1 MSDPILI
8 PYGKGHIACNMPY
21 DGLLTS
27 RIDTLKSE
35 RPGIKIVEEAIANP
49 IGSKPLRELARGK
62 KTCTIIISDHTRPVP
77 SRDILPPMLAELR
90 KGSPDIAVTLLV
102 ATGFHRPTTTAEL
115 EAKLGPEIASREK
128 IVVHDA
134 FDASSNVEIG
144 LLPSGAPLVIDR
156 LAVQTDLLISEGFIE
171 PHFFAG
177 FSGGRKSVL
186 PGVCDRTT
194 VLGNHCGA
202 FIASPYARTG
212 VLDKNPLHIDMVA
225 AARMAKLR
233 FIVNVII
240 DEEKKTVAAFAGD
253 PEAAHAAGVRFLRP
267 YCQVDAVPAD
277 ITSNG
282 GAPLDQN
289 IYQSVKG
296 LTAAEAS
303 ARKGAVLIMCAEL
316 ADGTGG
322 EGFYRSLRDCTSP
335 ADHFA
340 QCVATPQH
348 KTIPDQWESQIL
360 ARILMKHHVIFV
372 SRPEMEPTLRE
383 MKLDYAPT
391 LQAAVEK
398 ARALKGDDATV
409 TIIPNGISV
418 IVKEILYYGLRE
430 RIPAP
435 AR

>member
-1 MSDPILI
+1 MIHI
-8 PYGKGHIACNMPY
+8 PYGSGHLDCDIPHT
-21 DGLLTS
+21 GLLTS
-27 RIDTLKSE
+27 RIDTLKSD
-35 RPGIKIVEEAIANP
+35 RPGRAIVEEAMKKP
-49 IGSKPLRELARGK
+49 IGSAPLWELAKGK

-77 SRDILPPMLAELR
+77 SRDILPPMLSELR
-90 KGSPDIAVTLLV
+90 KGSPNIAVTLLV

-115 EAKLGPEIASREK
+115 EAKLGAEIAEKEK

-134 FDASSNVEIG
+134 FDPDSNVQIG
-144 LLPSGAPLVIDR
+144 ILPSGAPLVIDR
-156 LAVQTDLLISEGFIE
+156 CAVETDLLISEGFIE

-186 PGVCDRTT
+186 PGVCDKTT
-194 VLGNHCGA
+194 VLGNHCGK

-212 VLDKNPLHIDMVA
+212 VLEKNPLHIDMVA
-225 AARMAKLR
+225 AARMANLR
-233 FIVNVII
+233 FIVNVVI
-240 DEEKKTVAAFAGD
+240 DETKRTVAAFAGD
-253 PEAAHAAGVRFLRP
+253 FEAAHAAGVAFLRP
-267 YCQVDAVPAD
+267 YCQVDAAPAD
-277 ITSNG
+277 IVITSNG

-303 ARKGAVLIMCAEL
+303 ARKNAVLIMCAEL

-322 EGFYRSLRDCTSP
+322 EGFYRSLRDCETP
-335 ADHFA
+335 AAHFA
-340 QCVATPQH
+340 QCVATEQD

-372 SRPEMEPTLRE
+372 SRPEMEETLRE

-391 LQAAVEK
+391 LEAAMEK
-398 ARALKGDDATV
+398 AHALKGKDASV

-418 IVKEILYYGLRE
+418 IVKENIYYGLRK
-430 RIPAP
+430 RVPAP